1 MLAEAL
7 AALAATA
14 GSAVVTA
21 MATDA
26 WEDVKARCA
35 QLIGRGDGE
44 AAGRQAER
52 LESARAELLAAD
64 DRDQTAGAL
73 EAAWTVRLRDFL
85 EDHPDAEA
93 RLRDLV
99 EFAQAHAPASA
110 AGAVQV
116 NASAY
121 DQAQQAVQGQGVQ
134 NVNFGPPRS

>member
-1 MLAEAL
+1 MLAETL
-7 AALAATA
+7 TALAATA

-35 QLIGRGDGE
+35 KLLGRGDETAGE
-44 AAGRQAER
+44 RQAER

-64 DRDQTAGAL
+64 DREQTAGAL
-73 EAAWTVRLRDFL
+73 EAAWTVRLRDLL
-85 EDHPDAEA
+85 EDHPDAEGS
-93 RLRDLV
+93 LRELV
-99 EFAQAHAPASA
+99 EFARAQSPVSA

-116 NASAY
+116 NATAH

-134 NVNFGPPRS
+134 HNTFGPPR